1 MKKPSTSFTG
11 YIKEYRSTILLIILI
26 SCFRSAIADWN
37 TVPTG
42 SMKPTIL
49 EGDRIFVNKMAY
61 DLRVPFTHVS
71 LLKLGEPESG
81 DIIVFE
87 SEIMDKRLVKRVIGV
102 PGDTV
107 ALKDNKLIINGIP
120 SDYDIVNETH
130 FYFEQKEKTIDS
142 EQIIRV
148 AKDFS
153 YLSNFNA
160 VVVPENHYLVLG
172 DNRNNSAD
180 SRVIG
185 FVPREE
191 IVGES
196 LYTVISLNYDNYYLP
211 RKDRYFQRL

>member
-1 MKKPSTSFTG
+1 MAVKKRIASF
-11 YIKEYRSTILLIILI
+11 IKEYRSTILLIILI

-71 LLKLGEPESG
+71 LLKLDEPESG
-81 DIIVFE
+81 DIVVFE
-87 SEIMDKRLVKRVIGV
+87 SEAMDKRLVKRVIGV

-107 ALKDNKLIINGIP
+107 ALKDNKLIINGIA
-120 SDYDIVNETH
+120 SDYEIVNETH
-130 FYFEQKEKTIDS
+130 LYFEQKEKTASS
-142 EQIIRV
+142 EQVVRV

-191 IVGES
+191 IVGQS
-196 LYTVISLNYDNYYLP
+196 LYAVISLNYENYYLP